1 YRTHAGANC
10 ASTQGY
16 PYSQDARIYCKSY
29 LDGSSSLVVPD
40 ASEYPRLRFWHWFN
54 YANALGWFVDDVEVV
69 TDQPGVSF
77 PESFEAGIGDWAVD
91 FGTWEIGQPTSGPK
105 AAHTGT
111 NCAATVL
118 AGNYANNVDSRL
130 ISPPF
135 LVPASGNAA

>member
-54 YANALGWFVDDVEVV
+54 YANALGYVEISTDNGGTWTQISPTYENINGGGVWSCPSIDLSAYAGESVQIAFHFTSGCCVGNALGWFV
-69 TDQPGVSF
+69 
-77 PESFEAGIGDWAVD
+77 
-91 FGTWEIGQPTSGPK
+91 
-105 AAHTGT
+105 
-111 NCAATVL
+111 
-118 AGNYANNVDSRL
+118 
-130 ISPPF
+130 
-135 LVPASGNAA
+135 